1 MARYWGKSRKFL
13 LPIIGLVFILL
24 VNFTGLARVRPWL
37 EEPLRRIG
45 GGFYGAGRAVNNFW
59 QGLTRGFYLQAE
71 LARQEYVISQ
81 LARANTDLQFL
92 ADANRDLRALW
103 GLKDRPL
110 GQTLI
115 PAEVVWL
122 NSGAQRSLLTIN
134 RGQADGVAAKMPVV
148 ALDGVFI
155 GKVLTATP
163 HTATVLLTIDRDSAV
178 AATSAHDQNLQ
189 AIVKGKMGLGL
200 SLELI
205 PQDAV
210 IAVGDIIITSALE
223 ENTPVGLSL
232 GRVAGVFY
240 KEGELFKR
248 ANLEPLV
255 TLPALRAV
263 AVLAPSH

>member
-1 MARYWGKSRKFL
+1 MGRYWGQSRKFL
-13 LPIIGLVFILL
+13 LPVIGLVFILL
-24 VNFTGLARVRPWL
+24 VNFTGLGRGLPWL
-37 EEPLRRIG
+37 GEPLGRIG
-45 GGFYGAGRAVNNFW
+45 GKFYAAGRAVNNFW

-71 LARQEYVISQ
+71 LVRQENIISQ

-92 ADANRDLRALW
+92 ADANRDLRSLLD
-103 GLKDRPL
+103 LKARLTAP
-110 GQTLI
+110 TLI

-134 RGQADGVAAKMPVV
+134 RGQADGVAPKMPVV

-155 GKVLTATP
+155 GKVIATTP
-163 HTATVLLTIDRDSAV
+163 QTATVLLTIDRDSAV
-178 AATSAHDQNLQ
+178 AATSARDQNLQ

-205 PQDAV
+205 PQDAA

-255 TLPALRAV
+255 AMPALRVV
-263 AVLAPSH
+263 AVLAPSY